1 MEPEDREESLIP
13 SFADAVKGADQE
25 RKALNQ
31 RLKRL
36 GQIYLDGLLEP
47 DDYRRQKRELE
58 EKIASLVV
66 PGVDA
71 TKQAVDLLEN
81 LLALWEVATLSERRN
96 LLLAMLEAVY
106 VDTVDQKSIVSIH
119 PNPALQPTFEIPTT
133 RKRSDVAKKP
143 RRPRLTCALGRLIRV
158 SGGDGL

>member
-1 MEPEDREESLIP
+1 MDRVLARIHL
-13 SFADAVKGADQE
+13 ADAVKGADQE

-36 GQIYLDGLLEP
+36 GEVYLDGLLEP

-81 LLALWEVATLSERRN
+81 LPALWEEATLSERRK
-96 LLLAMLEAVY
+96 LLLTMLEAVY
-106 VDTVDQKSIVSIH
+106 VDTVDQKSIVSIQ
-119 PNPALQPTFEIPTT
+119 PKPAFQPLFEIATS
-133 RKRSDVAKKP
+133 RKGSDIVLKKQDAP
-143 RRPRLTCALGRLIRV
+143 GSLVLWGV
-158 SGGDGL
+158 